1 MVFKQ
6 QNRSIPIPQPAWN
19 FKLLILIAIFL
30 FLTPGFIFGATPF
43 EDYFDTYDIG
53 NLAGQGGWTTTTPPY
68 FYAQTTTT
76 DYHSADISVYWDSS
90 ADGEIIKNGDAIGE
104 GRWSFWI
111 KINSDTGTH
120 YEWTN
125 ILLKGEGLSTPTY
138 LRFECW
144 PGGDGSD
151 CRASDTIFVKI
162 PIPTRTTFCEM
173 PLDEYVNFQVEWASS
188 TNSTRWKCGDDEWTS
203 YYTDTAF
210 DDIRGFELMTGE
222 DTGKLQFNLDSIG
235 ETSYPQCDSE
245 HCNLCEVYST
255 CSNAGCYWY
264 YSIYLQEYYC
274 VEPFTPDA
282 EACGSFFKCQYCLT
296 QTPCEAELNCEWID
310 IGYGEKC
317 YMTEPTIPP
326 GQVEWEAPDIEDCG
340 ELSGVELWL
349 CEIKNDIAGA
359 FMPSQAKVET
369 LYQTIGAFKEKFPFN
384 YIAGLNSFFTNV
396 SEGLETPTT
405 IPIEIL
411 GATST
416 VSFTFWNSTT
426 TIGGEEETFKNV
438 LYDFTTFVILM
449 CWFVWLIS
457 LIKRFF

>member
-6 QNRSIPIPQPAWN
+6 QNRLIPIPQPAWN

-30 FLTPGFIFGATPF
+30 FFTSGYIFGATPF

-53 NLAGQGGWTTTTPPY
+53 NLDGQGGWATTTIPA
-68 FYAQTTTT
+68 FFAQTTTT
-76 DYHSADISVYWDSS
+76 DYHSSDISVYWTS
-90 ADGEIIKNGDAIGE
+90 ASNGEINKTGEAIGE
-104 GRWSFWI
+104 GRWSFWV
-111 KINSDTGTH
+111 KVNSDTGTH

-125 ILLKGEGLSTPTY
+125 ILLKGDTTASY

-144 PGGDGSD
+144 DTGDPSD
-151 CRASDTIFVKI
+151 CRASNTIFVKR
-162 PIPTRTTFCEM
+162 PYPTRTTFCEI
-173 PLDEYVNFQVEWASS
+173 PLDTYVNFQVEWASS
-188 TNSTRWKCGDDEWTS
+188 TNSVRWKCGDNVWTD
-203 YYTDTAF
+203 YFTEVAF
-210 DDIRGFELMTGE
+210 DYTSGFELGASD

-235 ETSYPQCDSE
+235 ATSYPECDSE
-245 HCNLCEVYST
+245 HCGYCESYNT
-255 CSNAGCYWY
+255 CSEVNCEWY
-264 YSIYLQEYYC
+264 YSIYLQEYSC
-274 VEPFTPDA
+274 VPFLAPEDD
-282 EACGSFFKCQYCLT
+282 ECGSFYKCQYCSN
-296 QTPCEAELNCEWID
+296 QIPCEAELNCEWID
-310 IGYGEKC
+310 KGYGNKC
-317 YMTEPTIPP
+317 YMEEPTIPP
-326 GQVEWEAPDIEDCG
+326 EQADWEVPDIEDCG
-340 ELSGVELWL
+340 SLSGVELWL

-359 FMPSQAKVET
+359 FMPSQVKVET
-369 LYQTIGAFKEKFPFN
+369 LYQTIGAFKQKFPFN
-384 YIAGLNSFFTNV
+384 YIAGLNSFFTNI
-396 SEGLETPTT
+396 SEGLEATTT

>member
-1 MVFKQ
+1 MTSKQ
-6 QNRSIPIPQPAWN
+6 RNRQIPIPQPAWN

-30 FLTPGFIFGATPF
+30 FLGSNVFSATPF

-53 NLAGQGGWTTTTPPY
+53 NLAGQGDWATTTPPY

-76 DYHSADISVYWDSS
+76 DYHSSDISVYWDSS
-90 ADGEIIKNGDAIGE
+90 ADGEIKKFGNVVGE

-111 KINSDTGTH
+111 KVNSDTGSH

-125 ILLKGEGLSTPTY
+125 ILLKTGTDNMATY

-144 PGGDGSD
+144 DTGEPSD
-151 CRASDTIFVKI
+151 CRASDTIFIKRNY
-162 PIPTRTTFCEM
+162 PTRTTFCEI
-173 PLDEYVNFQVEWASS
+173 PLDTWTNLQVEWASS
-188 TNSTRWKCGDDEWTS
+188 TNSVRWKCGDNAWTD
-203 YYTDTAF
+203 YFTGTGF
-210 DDIRGFELMTGE
+210 DDIKGLELATSE
-222 DTGKLQFNLDSIG
+222 DAGKLQFNLDSIG
-235 ETSYPQCDSE
+235 ETPYPECDSD
-245 HCNLCEVYST
+245 HCNLCEVYDT

-274 VEPFTPDA
+274 VDPFVPEDD
-282 EACGSFFKCQYCLT
+282 ECGSFFKCQYCLT
-296 QTPCEAELNCEWID
+296 QTPCEAELNCEWVD

-317 YMTEPTIPP
+317 YMIEPTIPP
-326 GQVEWEAPDIEDCG
+326 EQADWEVPELDDCG
-340 ELSGVELWL
+340 ALSGAELWL
-349 CEIKNDIAGA
+349 CEIKNMIAGM
-359 FMPSQAKVET
+359 FMPTTTTTEA

-384 YIAGLNSFFTNV
+384 YISGLNYFFTGI
-396 SEGLETPTT
+396 SEGLEATTT

-416 VSFTFWNSTT
+416 INFTFWNSTT
-426 TIGGEEETFKNV
+426 TIGGEVETFKNI

-449 CWFVWLIS
+449 GWFVWLIS